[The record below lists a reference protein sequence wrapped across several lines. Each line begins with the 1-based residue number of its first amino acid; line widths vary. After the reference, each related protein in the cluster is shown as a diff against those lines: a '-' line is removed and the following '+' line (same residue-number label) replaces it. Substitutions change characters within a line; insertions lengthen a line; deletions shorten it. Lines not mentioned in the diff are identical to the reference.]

1 MTAPLDACAGVRRR
15 NRGVRRVTRALG
27 DTMRAYAH
35 WLAAEV
41 ESACRASAPAP
52 REARHALIVAS
63 VVPPAFGAGAFRP
76 LSWLKYGGANGW
88 SVSAL
93 TSALIEAPSEAGV
106 QLSATLPDSVNVY
119 RATPPSL
126 TPSHRLFAQIDGG
139 LTSALA
145 LVAAGAEAVSAN
157 PPSVIVGTGP
167 NFNTFVAALHLARR
181 FGSRLVLDYRDEWT
195 ECPFRFVELGNADR
209 WWERRCLRAADAVL
223 FTTESQLRHA
233 RAVFGRLIGDKGRVL
248 PNGWDPDPSVE
259 SAACSTK
266 LEGGLAIAFSGVLAE
281 HCLPGAFLRDS
292 ARAFEQDAAL
302 RDLVRL
308 HFIGRRTALAE
319 AELNTFPYPDRL
331 IFHDMLPKSDADA
344 MIRAAD
350 ALLLIAR
357 PDLARYIPGKLYD
370 YVASK
375 RPILVHGH
383 PGEATDIVTNL
394 NAGVFVAE
402 GRVNDMVAALRRLAA
417 LTADDWNSA
426 QRTAWIDT
434 RTRARLTGE
443 FFDFLAHCVTGDV
456 GGTP

>member
-1 MTAPLDACAGVRRR
+1 MAPLDACAGERRG

-27 DTMRAYAH
+27 DTMRAYAY
-35 WLAAEV
+35 WLAAEA
-41 ESACRASAPAP
+41 ESAGRAIAPAP

-63 VVPPAFGAGAFRP
+63 VVPPAFAAGAFRP
-76 LSWLKYGGANGW
+76 LSWLKYGGDNGW
-88 SVSAL
+88 RVSAL
-93 TSALIEAPSEAGV
+93 TSALAEAPSEAGV
-106 QLSATLPDSVNVY
+106 QLAATLPDSVNVH
-119 RATPPSL
+119 RATPL
-126 TPSHRLFAQIDGG
+126 RLAPSHRLFAQIDGG
-139 LTSALA
+139 LTSALG
-145 LVAAGAEAVSAN
+145 LVAAGVDAVSAN
-157 PPSVIVGTGP
+157 PPSVVVGTGP

-233 RAVFGRLIGDKGRVL
+233 RAVFGRLIGDKGRIL
-248 PNGWDPDPSVE
+248 PNGWEPDPSVE
-259 SAACSTK
+259 AAACSVG
-266 LEGGLAIAFSGVLAE
+266 LEGSLAIAFSGVLAE
-281 HCLPGAFLRDS
+281 HCLPGAFLRDC
-292 ARAFEQDAAL
+292 AGAFAHDAAL

-308 HFIGRRTALAE
+308 HFIGRRTELAE

-331 IFHDMLPKSDADA
+331 VFHDMLPKSDADA

-383 PGEATDIVTNL
+383 PGEATNIVTNL
-394 NAGVFVAE
+394 NAGVFVAD
-402 GRVNDMVAALRRLAA
+402 GRVDDMMAALRRLAA
-417 LTADDWNSA
+417 LPADDWNSA
-426 QRTAWIDT
+426 RRTAWIDT
-434 RTRARLTGE
+434 RTRARLTGD
-443 FFDFLAHCVTGDV
+443 FFDILTSCVAGEAE
-456 GGTP
+456 GAP